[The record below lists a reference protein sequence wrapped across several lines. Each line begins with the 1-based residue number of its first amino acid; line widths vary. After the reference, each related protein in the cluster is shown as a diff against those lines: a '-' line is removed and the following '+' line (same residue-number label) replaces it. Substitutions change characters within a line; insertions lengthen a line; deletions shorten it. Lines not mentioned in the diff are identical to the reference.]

1 MLTCSWAASLT
12 RYDSRMVQGLDGSA
26 VLEIGT
32 PFALVD
38 GSAVVLYVVEH
49 GSHLLISDNGDT
61 LMHLE
66 GMGLDVW
73 QSARHRAIRERAQHH
88 GVTLDTAGDFRCLAQ
103 PEQAA
108 FVFAK
113 AVSGLLAISDWAAE
127 QLRMPNVERDLPAE
141 AEPYII
147 ARNPDLAF
155 ERRKVVRG
163 ASRTEYRFDLR
174 HGSDLIDVIAPSAQA
189 TGGVMRKASDVLNG
203 PFAEGLS
210 PLIIVD
216 DRTDET
222 KARQEISI
230 IGAVT
235 RAMPFSRLMQPLH

>member
-1 MLTCSWAASLT
+1 
-12 RYDSRMVQGLDGSA
+12 

-32 PFALVD
+32 PFALLD
-38 GSAVVLYVVEH
+38 GSAVVLYLIEH
-49 GSHLLISDNGDT
+49 GSHVLFSDNGDT

-73 QSARHRAIRERAQHH
+73 QSARQRAIRDRALLH
-88 GVTLDTAGDFRCLAQ
+88 GVTLDAAGDFRCLAQ
-103 PEQAA
+103 PEQAP

-127 QLRMPNVERDLPAE
+127 QLRMPNVERDLSAE

-147 ARNPDLAF
+147 ARNPDWPF
-155 ERRKVVRG
+155 ERRKLVRG
-163 ASRTEYRFDLR
+163 ASRTEYRFHLR
-174 HGSDLIDVIAPSAQA
+174 HGPDLIDVIAPSAQA
-189 TGGVMRKASDVLNG
+189 TGQVMRKAGDVLNG
-203 PFAEGLS
+203 PFAKGLS

-216 DRTDET
+216 DRTDQS
-222 KARQEISI
+222 KALQEISI